1 MFTRLEAQSF
11 ESCGVEGREKGGV
24 RRRRRNKGMT
34 SAPTRDQIR
43 RISCRAKEE
52 VDAACHADVPFVC
65 VVGIHSG
72 TRQEE
77 VIDHRLTDREWAE
90 EWKHLDHV
98 RKVIT
103 FLLLYL
109 MFVFL
114 SAREACVHT

>member
-11 ESCGVEGREKGGV
+11 ESYGAEGRRKGAV
-24 RRRRRNKGMT
+24 RRRRDK
-34 SAPTRDQIR
+34 TRDER
-43 RISCRAKEE
+43 YDKGSNKALKHGGRTL
-52 VDAACHADVPFVC
+52 DADVPLVSPLA
-65 VVGIHSG
+65 GIHSG

-103 FLLLYL
+103 FLLLYPN
-109 MFVFL
+109 V
-114 SAREACVHT
+114 CPC